1 MKPNR
6 PLSTL
11 ASSRYED
18 IASEYYDHERH
29 PTCRNF
35 TEASRAFIARQIPSY
50 LSGNLVDVGAG
61 RSILC
66 ELLSSWG
73 RELST
78 TVLLDSSVSMLAFSQ
93 PYARRG
99 ARLIVAD
106 AGAMPLRS
114 GVCNLIIASLGDP
127 YNTTEFWG
135 EVARCLSVDG
145 CCIFTTPSYEWAS
158 SFRQSAPNER
168 EANAHFELRD
178 GRSLYLPS
186 RVLPLG
192 KQIELIEESGL
203 SADHVEAISY
213 AEVSVPIS
221 PKLRTA
227 LGVFPNPL
235 TGYRVIQR
243 HVR

>member
-1 MKPNR
+1 MQSKN
-6 PLSTL
+6 PLF
-11 ASSRYED
+11 APSSSDYED
-18 IASEYYDHERH
+18 VASEYYDHERH

-35 TEASRAFIARQIPSY
+35 MEASRAFIARQIPSS

-73 RELST
+73 RDLRTS
-78 TVLLDSSVSMLAFSQ
+78 VLLDSSVSMLAFSQ

-99 ARLIVAD
+99 ARLVVAD
-106 AGAMPLRS
+106 ASAMPLRS
-114 GVCNLIIASLGDP
+114 GVCTLIIASLGDP
-127 YNTTEFWG
+127 YNTIEFWR
-135 EVARCLSVDG
+135 EVARCLSVNG
-145 CCIFTTPSYEWAS
+145 WCIFTTPSHEWATN
-158 SFRQSAPNER
+158 FRQSSPNER

-186 RVLPLG
+186 RVLAVG

-203 SADHVEAISY
+203 YADHVEAIS
-213 AEVSVPIS
+213 ATELSVPIS

-235 TGYRVIQR
+235 TGYRIVKR
-243 HVR
+243 HVG